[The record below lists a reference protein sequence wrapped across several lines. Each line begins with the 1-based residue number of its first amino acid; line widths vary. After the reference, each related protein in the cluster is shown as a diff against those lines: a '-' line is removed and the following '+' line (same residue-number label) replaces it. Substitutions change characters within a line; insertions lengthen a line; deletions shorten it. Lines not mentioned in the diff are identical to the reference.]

1 MSEQH
6 QMQLLKQKCFF
17 FLLQF
22 WCKCEEGLIFTR
34 HAFAHTGT
42 KNSHLIIMWWE
53 LVEELLDSE
62 LLSWAV
68 DIWDLVLRQTRKI

>member
-1 MSEQH
+1 
-6 QMQLLKQKCFF
+6 
-17 FLLQF
+17 
-22 WCKCEEGLIFTR
+22 
-34 HAFAHTGT
+34 
-42 KNSHLIIMWWE
+42 MWWE